1 MSMKTYVIKASVTTG
16 IEVEVEATNETEALK
31 KANKTSI
38 NDWVSVED
46 EGFEIQSIKEVTQD
60 E

>member
-1 MSMKTYVIKASVTTG
+1 MSMKTYVIRASVTTG
-16 IEVEVEATNETEALK
+16 IEVEVKATNKAEALK
-31 KANKTSI
+31 KANRISI

-46 EGFEIQSIKEVTQD
+46 EGFEIQSIEEVTQD

>member
-1 MSMKTYVIKASVTTG
+1 MKTYVIRASVTTG
-16 IEVEVEATNETEALK
+16 IEVEVEATNEAEALK